1 MANKKKSN
9 LLECEYLKE
18 GNCGA
23 VMMDE
28 EGKEARQEACQNNNK
43 NACCYLCAFNYN
55 CEISCEYLGE
65 KDYPI
70 KKCPLCA
77 SEMYPA
83 KVNLRIGG
91 WTGLWK
97 LVPFGELGELGEELL
112 PVVVYTCSNCG
123 KLDFFTGEKTK
134 IEKLTN
140 VEEK

>member
-1 MANKKKSN
+1 MTNRMERN
-9 LLECEYLKE
+9 LLKCEYLKE
-18 GNCGA
+18 DNCSA

-28 EGKEARQEACQNNNK
+28 EGKEARHEGCKNDNK
-43 NACCYLCAFNYN
+43 NACCYLCPFNHN

-70 KKCPLCA
+70 KECPLCA

-91 WTGLWK
+91 WMGLWK

-123 KLDFFTGEKTK
+123 KLEFFTREKTK
-134 IEKLTN
+134 IEKITN
-140 VEEK
+140 AEEK